1 MLGRTLFRRVGA
13 LGMAISVGQ
22 AALVAREHWIRLAP
36 HERARLQALVQK
48 SGGRRSRL
56 SDEERQEFAD
66 LVRKLELGRLGR
78 RVAFSA
84 MPFGGRR

>member
-22 AALVAREHWIRLAP
+22 AAL
-36 HERARLQALVQK
+36 
-48 SGGRRSRL
+48 SRL

>member
-1 MLGRTLFRRVGA
+1 MA
-13 LGMAISVGQ
+13 LAAGQ
-22 AALVAREHWIRLAP
+22 AALVAREHWMRLAP
-36 HERARLQALVQK
+36 GERARLRTLIQK

-56 SDEERQEFAD
+56 SADERQELRE

-78 RVAFSA
+78 RAAMSA